1 VTRRERGLEVY
12 ASQFGVEPDDVQR
25 LFVERFGPRFA
36 EEAFNALGG
45 AAWDESPLT
54 RRERGLVVL
63 AVLAT
68 QGVLE
73 DRFRTHVRWAL
84 ENGATPDE
92 LDAVVSLLAA
102 YAGLP
107 RASVAMETLRDELA
121 DLGAEVPG

>member
-1 VTRRERGLEVY
+1 VTRRERGLDVY
-12 ASQFGVEPDDVQR
+12 GSQFGVEPDEVER
-25 LFVERFGPRFA
+25 RFVERFGPRFA
-36 EEAFNALGG
+36 EEAFSALGG
-45 AAWDESPLT
+45 TAWDESPLT

-68 QGVLE
+68 QGALE

-84 ENGATPDE
+84 ENGATQDE

-121 DLGAEVPG
+121 RLGAEAPG